1 MMCKFSFSRAVL
13 AASLLGSVTA
23 QAAESVPSKDVSN
36 QGFSYFMGLGQ
47 MQSTYQEAVS
57 ILPVKSKAK
66 SSSLILLSGAL
77 YVLDEN
83 YLLSLDSL
91 STFYPGSSNESWT
104 ATAPVFNGITLTS
117 PLLQQNS
124 FSLSVS
130 NTQLALHKRIAG
142 DWFVFGGPTFA
153 SSSFKRYAFIA
164 GPDRATNITNA
175 TVEESSSELLGNIGL
190 ALESG
195 QVRDTETHYSLRA
208 SAGTPLWRR
217 LQNTSAPNAMFTS
230 TQGYD
235 LALEGRY
242 SWSIHSKVQLG
253 TWGRVSHSYRGK
265 EVQGRLEMP
274 ANTLDNLGV
283 GVELLWKL

>member
-1 MMCKFSFSRAVL
+1 MFTGTTV
-13 AASLLGSVTA
+13 
-23 QAAESVPSKDVSN
+23 
-36 QGFSYFMGLGQ
+36 
-47 MQSTYQEAVS
+47 
-57 ILPVKSKAK
+57 
-66 SSSLILLSGAL
+66 
-77 YVLDEN
+77 
-83 YLLSLDSL
+83 
-91 STFYPGSSNESWT
+91 
-104 ATAPVFNGITLTS
+104 TS

-124 FSLSVS
+124 FSLSIS
-130 NTQLALHKRIAG
+130 NSQLALHKRIAG

-283 GVELLWKL
+283 GVELLW

>member
-1 MMCKFSFSRAVL
+1 MCKFSFSRAVL
-13 AASLLGSVTA
+13 AASLLGSVSA
-23 QAAESVPSKDVSN
+23 QAAESLPSKDISD

-91 STFYPGSSNESWT
+91 STFYPGSSNETWT
-104 ATAPVFNGITLTS
+104 ATAPVFKGITLTS
-117 PLLQQNS
+117 SLLQQNS
-124 FSLSVS
+124 YNLSLS
-130 NTQLALHKRIAG
+130 NTQLALHRRITG

-164 GPDRATNITNA
+164 GPDNATNITNA
-175 TVEESSSELLGNIGL
+175 TVEESASEVLGNIGL
-190 ALESG
+190 ALESE
-195 QVRDTETHYSLRA
+195 QVRDAEIHYSLRA
-208 SAGTPLWRR
+208 SASTPVWRR
-217 LQNTSAPNAMFTS
+217 LQNTSVSQAVFSS
-230 TQGYD
+230 TKGYD

-242 SWSIHSKVQLG
+242 SWSIHPKVQLG
-253 TWGRVSHSYRGK
+253 TWGRASHSYRGN
-265 EVQGRLEMP
+265 EVQGRLELP
-274 ANTLDNLGV
+274 ASTLDNLGV